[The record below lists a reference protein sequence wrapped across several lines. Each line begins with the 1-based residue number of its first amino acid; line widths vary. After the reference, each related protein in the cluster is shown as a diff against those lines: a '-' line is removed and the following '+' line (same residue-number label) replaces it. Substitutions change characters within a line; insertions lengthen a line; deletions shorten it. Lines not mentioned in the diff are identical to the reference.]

1 MVATRSKVH
10 PPTPETTGLPVEEGE
25 SGEKVGLRR
34 MFALIW
40 KRRMNPAKLPN
51 ESFGAKTG
59 HLDGT
64 TALAVGLHF
73 KKDRL

>member
-1 MVATRSKVH
+1 
-10 PPTPETTGLPVEEGE
+10 
-25 SGEKVGLRR
+25 
-34 MFALIW
+34 
-40 KRRMNPAKLPN
+40 MNPAKLPN

>member
-25 SGEKVGLRR
+25 SGEKVWLRR